1 MTITHQSTDDLREK
15 LRSKLEKLVNPVDD
29 IEEAEFMDA
38 EPIDVDEE
46 LGMPDEEEEVEEEYD
61 DEEECPSQP

>member
-1 MTITHQSTDDLREK
+1 
-15 LRSKLEKLVNPVDD
+15 
-29 IEEAEFMDA
+29 MDA